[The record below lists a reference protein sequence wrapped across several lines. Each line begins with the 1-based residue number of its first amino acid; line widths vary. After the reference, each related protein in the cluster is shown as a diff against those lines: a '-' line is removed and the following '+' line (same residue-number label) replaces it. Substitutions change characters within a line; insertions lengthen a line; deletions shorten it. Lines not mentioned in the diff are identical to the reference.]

1 MGYHFREQD
10 SFVRIVE
17 LTPAMR
23 KQIEATIEHLLSVLD
38 QFDGDENLEEDD
50 PAEEGGD
57 TEPSLGWADMQA
69 RYDFYGVGDRH
80 HVGLGYDRELDT
92 VDDED
97 GGETEP
103 SLGAPE
109 RHPSSLE
116 FAPLG
121 VVCREPGPLRHVREK
136 SQECWAD
143 GLRGDHER
151 EEENE
156 YGGDVLDEPHDDER
170 VDDEQDHRDCEFA

>member
-38 QFDGDENLEEDD
+38 HFDGDENLEDGD

-57 TEPSLGWADMQA
+57 DEPSLGWAEMQA
-69 RYDFYGVGDRH
+69 RFNQYGAGDIH
-80 HVGLGYDRELDT
+80 NWFLGYDRELDT
-92 VDDED
+92 ADEED
-97 GGETEP
+97 GGDSEP
-103 SLGAPE
+103 TLGSPE
-109 RHPSSLE
+109 RHPPAAGFSYAFRRSWD
-116 FAPLG
+116 AG
-121 VVCREPGPLRHVREK
+121 
-136 SQECWAD
+136 SQERWAD
-143 GLRGDHER
+143 GLPGDHER

-156 YGGDVLDEPHDDER
+156 HGGDILDEPHDDGA
-170 VDDEQDHRDCEFA
+170 DEEEDHRDCEFA

>member
-38 QFDGDENLEEDD
+38 HFDGDENLEED
-50 PAEEGGD
+50 GNR
-57 TEPSLGWADMQA
+57 EPWLGWPDGKHPDYI
-69 RYDFYGVGDRH
+69 RSLTGEGD
-80 HVGLGYDRELDT
+80 LEEDNS
-92 VDDED
+92 DEED
-97 GGETEP
+97 CGDSEP
-103 SLGAPE
+103 TLGAPE
-109 RHPSSLE
+109 RHPPAAGFSYM
-116 FAPLG
+116 FRRAWDAG
-121 VVCREPGPLRHVREK
+121 
-136 SQECWAD
+136 SQEHWAD

-156 YGGDVLDEPHDDER
+156 HGGDIQLR
-170 VDDEQDHRDCEFA
+170 GL

>member
-38 QFDGDENLEEDD
+38 HFDGDENLEEDD

-57 TEPSLGWADMQA
+57 DEPSLGWTDMQA
-69 RYDFYGVGDRH
+69 RFERYGAGDLH
-80 HVGLGYDRELDT
+80 HYWLGYDRELDAA
-92 VDDED
+92 DDED
-97 GGETEP
+97 GGDSEP
-103 SLGAPE
+103 TLGAPE
-109 RHPSSLE
+109 RHPASWE
-116 FAPLG
+116 FAPFG
-121 VVCREPGPLRHVREK
+121 VICREPGPIRHVREK
-136 SQECWAD
+136 SQEQWAD

-156 YGGDVLDEPHDDER
+156 HGGDILDEPHDGGE
-170 VDDEQDHRDCEFA
+170 DDEEDHRCCDFV